1 MHKHTL
7 PCIAIYPIY
16 PLNPPCKVIS
26 NKTSLISCITNKF
39 VRISK
44 LGQLSILN
52 RHQFLYMK
60 VILRFRANAAS
71 ILLQNPCSSLLKEGN
86 QQPNQTSQGRK
97 LERMMDLRE
106 ILRVSEGAG
115 SWNERKWR
123 RRRRRRMK
131 IKEGEVSGEG
141 ELAHA
146 RMPHSVSPTDIFP
159 QFDWGT
165 PDLDYLSR
173 LILISTNQQ
182 LGVKMDFG
190 CYTMT
195 RDGVTIKLI
204 IYEIHIYFFII

>member
-7 PCIAIYPIY
+7 PCKAIYPIY

-26 NKTSLISCITNKF
+26 NKTSLISCVTNKF
-39 VRISK
+39 MRIIK
-44 LGQLSILN
+44 LGQLSISN
-52 RHQFLYMK
+52 RHQFLYTK

-115 SWNERKWR
+115 SWNERKWT
-123 RRRRRRMK
+123 RRRRRME
-131 IKEGEVSGEG
+131 IKEGEVSGED

-146 RMPHSVSPTDIFP
+146 RVP
-159 QFDWGT
+159 QCQSNRHFST
-165 PDLDYLSR
+165 VR
-173 LILISTNQQ
+173 LRNPGLRLFKSFNP
-182 LGVKMDFG
+182 GF
-190 CYTMT
+190 
-195 RDGVTIKLI
+195 
-204 IYEIHIYFFII
+204 H